1 MNKKIIYLL
10 SLLLILMLTINGMKY
25 LFIED
30 IKQVAISNNVEGF
43 NDYLLGLGKYKLT
56 LPIGWN
62 LKENPSNVE
71 DINVLFGNGSNINGK
86 MIIVSGNLEDYIEK
100 YKDFSNEIEDLKGSN
115 YYWKVASKE
124 EVRNITKYY
133 LTEYSEGKVLI
144 VEYSYSKE
152 NIKNSMKIVFDK
164 ISDSFKGI

>member
-30 IKQVAISNNVEGF
+30 IKQVAISNNIEGF
-43 NDYLLGLGKYKLT
+43 KDYFLSLGKYKLT

-62 LKENPSNVE
+62 LKESPSNIE
-71 DINVLFGNGSNINGK
+71 DVNVLFGDGSNIKGK
-86 MIIVSGNLEDYIEK
+86 MIIVDGELGDYVEK
-100 YKDFSNEIEDLKGSN
+100 YEDLSSKVVN
-115 YYWKVASKE
+115 YEGYNYDWKIASKKE
-124 EVRNITKYY
+124 ERKITKCY
-133 LTEYSEGKVLI
+133 LTQYSEGKVLI
-144 VEYSYSKE
+144 VEYYYSKG

>member
-43 NDYLLGLGKYKLT
+43 NDYLLSLGRYKLT

-62 LKENPSNVE
+62 LKENPSNME
-71 DINVLFGNGSNINGK
+71 DINVLFGDGSNINGK
-86 MIIVSGNLEDYIEK
+86 IIITNGKLEDYVEE
-100 YKDFSNEIEDLKGSN
+100 YKDLSSEIEN
-115 YYWKVASKE
+115 YEGYNYDWKIASKKE
-124 EVRNITKYY
+124 ARNVTKYY
-133 LTEYSEGKVLI
+133 LAQYSEGKVLI
-144 VEYSYSKE
+144 VEYYYSKG

-164 ISDSFKGI
+164 IADSFKGV

>member
-43 NDYLLGLGKYKLT
+43 NDYLLSLGRYKLT

-62 LKENPSNVE
+62 LKENPSNME
-71 DINVLFGNGSNINGK
+71 DINVLFGDGSNINGK
-86 MIIVSGNLEDYIEK
+86 IIITNGKLEDYVEE
-100 YKDFSNEIEDLKGSN
+100 YKDLSSEIEN
-115 YYWKVASKE
+115 YEGYNYDWKIASKKE
-124 EVRNITKYY
+124 ARNITKYY
-133 LTEYSEGKVLI
+133 LTQYSEGKVLI
-144 VEYSYSKE
+144 VEYYYSKG

>member
-43 NDYLLGLGKYKLT
+43 NDYLLSLGRYKLT

-71 DINVLFGNGSNINGK
+71 DINVLFGDGSNINGK
-86 MIIVSGNLEDYIEK
+86 IIIVNGKLEDYVEE
-100 YKDFSNEIEDLKGSN
+100 YKDLSSEIEN
-115 YYWKVASKE
+115 YEGYNYDWKIASKKE
-124 EVRNITKYY
+124 ARNITKYY
-133 LTEYSEGKVLI
+133 LTQYSEGKVLI
-144 VEYSYSKE
+144 VEYYYSKG